1 MSLQAELTE
10 QEIQDRLNLYYDRYL
25 QEINAQLPP
34 GIAPNIIHRD
44 IQLIFVN
51 GRYHGLIPGTTPEN
65 YYGGH
70 PGLFYQLLL
79 NALCLNIPHVLII
92 MSALQDEGPG
102 GKFPISSHK
111 KETFIRVLIE
121 IMKNNLVGN
130 IIIDYPELEAH
141 REYLKERVSR
151 IDVTIAPMGAGHPL
165 LHPIYYT
172 KIAELGIT
180 SEQTMMVTGLEEK
193 TEQQKVKE
201 SQERQ
206 ESQQKAKKQKGETR
220 DFPKF
225 VICDWYNKYADRFPG
240 AKFLLLGRSGG
251 ISGTTI
257 RAAIEEL
264 DYTRIAKWLID
275 AKMTDE
281 ESLILFGKII
291 HAINH
296 SEDTNS
302 QIETNIVAEHIGK
315 AEAEALQESIAS
327 QTHQDAGKKKKTKKV
342 TKKYKKYIKK
352 TRKHK
357 RKNTKRNKK

>member
-1 MSLQAELTE
+1 MSLQAELAELTE

-79 NALCLNIPHVLII
+79 NALCLKIPNVLII
-92 MSALQDEGPG
+92 MSALQDEGPE
-102 GKFPISSHK
+102 GKFPIDHTK

-141 REYLKERVSR
+141 REYLKEQVSR

-201 SQERQ
+201 SHEIQQ
-206 ESQQKAKKQKGETR
+206 ESKRRQIT
-220 DFPKF
+220 
-225 VICDWYNKYADRFPG
+225 IWYNKYADRFPG

-257 RAAIEEL
+257 RAAIGEQ
-264 DYTRIAKWLID
+264 DYDRIAKWLID

-296 SEDTNS
+296 SEDTDS
-302 QIETNIVAEHIGK
+302 QEETTRVAAHIGLI
-315 AEAEALQESIAS
+315 EYEALQESIAS

-342 TKKYKKYIKK
+342 TKKYKKNIKK